1 MNIPAI
7 GGSLYSGTVSSQ
19 SGYLDPS
26 ELTRNSSSG
35 KASASG
41 EQTGVAPNK
50 SASDV
55 GRLGEKPDK
64 DKAVSATELND
75 AVTALQ
81 KAMAPMA
88 QDLQFSVDKDT
99 GETVIKVTDKT
110 TKEVVRQIPSKEAL
124 EMAKNLDEV
133 LHKSQGVFIQQK
145 A

>member
-7 GGSLYSGTVSSQ
+7 GGSLYPGSASSQ
-19 SGYLDPS
+19 SGSLDPS
-26 ELTRNSSSG
+26 ELARNSSSG
-35 KASASG
+35 RASASG
-41 EQTGVAPNK
+41 EQTGVTPNK
-50 SASDV
+50 SVSDT
-55 GRLGEKPDK
+55 GKPGEGPDK
-64 DKAVSATELND
+64 DKVVSATELND

-133 LHKSQGVFIQQK
+133 LHKSQGVLLQQK

>member
-7 GGSLYSGTVSSQ
+7 GGSPYPGAVSSQ
-19 SGYLDPS
+19 SGYLDSS
-26 ELTRNSSSG
+26 ELARNSSSG

-41 EQTGVAPNK
+41 EQTGVTPNK
-50 SASDV
+50 SAADV
-55 GRLGEKPDK
+55 AQLNKKPDK
-64 DKAVSATELND
+64 DGTVSATELND

-110 TKEVVRQIPSKEAL
+110 TKEIVRQIPSKEAL

-133 LHKSQGVFIQQK
+133 LHKSQGVLIQQK